1 MRRGGDQVIPR
12 PVDARPGGPPPWA
25 DLQADQRVVD
35 LASMRERL
43 AAMGP
48 PIVIDGPVPVA
59 SPRPSAV
66 LAPLYEGPE
75 GPTVVLTRRAAHLRN
90 HRGEVSFPGGR
101 QEDQDADLVATAL
114 REAQEEIALEP
125 ATVEVI
131 GELDRLSTFTSRS
144 EIHPYVGLLARPP
157 ERLVAQPSEVD
168 RILQVPLADLLD
180 PDAFHAE
187 RWTFPNGVD
196 RSLFFYEIEGDTIW
210 GATAR
215 MLTQLLAVGLGVDP
229 RGP

>member
-1 MRRGGDQVIPR
+1 
-12 PVDARPGGPPPWA
+12 
-25 DLQADQRVVD
+25 VD
-35 LASMRERL
+35 LATLPERL
-43 AAMGP
+43 ADLGP
-48 PIVIDGPVPVA
+48 PIVIDGPVPVE
-59 SPRPSAV
+59 SPRSSAV
-66 LAPLYEGPE
+66 LAPLYEGPQ

-101 QEDQDADLVATAL
+101 QEDHDPDLVTTAL
-114 REAQEEIALEP
+114 REAQEEIALDP
-125 ATVEVI
+125 AIVEVI

-144 EIHPYVGLLARPP
+144 EIHPYVGVLRRPP
-157 ERLVAQPSEVD
+157 GRLVAQPSEVE
-168 RILQVPLADLLD
+168 RILHVPLADLLH

-215 MLTQLLAVGLGVDP
+215 MLTQLLAIALGVDP
-229 RGP
+229 RGA

>member
-1 MRRGGDQVIPR
+1 MPRGGDQVIPR

-25 DLQADQRVVD
+25 DLGAGERVVD
-35 LASMRERL
+35 LASLPVRL
-43 AAMGP
+43 AGLGP
-48 PIVIDGPVPVA
+48 PIVIDGPVPVV

-66 LAPLYEGPE
+66 LAPLYDGPD

-114 REAQEEIALEP
+114 REAQEEVGLDP
-125 ATVEVI
+125 STVEVI

-144 EIHPYVGLLARPP
+144 EIHPYVGLLHPP
-157 ERLVAQPSEVD
+157 PGDLVAQASEVE
-168 RILQVPLADLLD
+168 RILHVPLAELLD

-187 RWTFPNGVD
+187 
-196 RSLFFYEIEGDTIW
+196 
-210 GATAR
+210 
-215 MLTQLLAVGLGVDP
+215 LLRFLPECVPPGQPAVTP
-229 RGP
+229 SS